1 MPLTHSLGTANL
13 PMPKA
18 DDPFGMEYMPFGVA
32 LRTANATYRV
42 QLTGAKWR
50 VRVNF
55 EGLTKAE
62 RDTTFAAF
70 QSALA
75 TAQTYVMPEGTSISV
90 MTGLNSWQESHAYDP
105 HDGVWYYNCSFTVE
119 QV

>member
-32 LRTANATYRV
+32 LRTADAAYHV
-42 QLTGAKWR
+42 QLAGAKWR
-50 VRVNF
+50 IRVNF

-62 RDTTFAAF
+62 RDTTFASYS
-70 QSALA
+70 SALA
-75 TAQTYVMPEGTSISV
+75 TAQTYVMPDGTSISV
-90 MTGLNSWQESHAYDP
+90 MTGLNSWQENHNYDP
-105 HDGVWYYNCSFTVE
+105 HNLIWYYNCSFTVE